1 MNAANKADEAD
12 KADKEIAYTCPVC
25 GGKAT
30 ATLKELSQDYVA
42 CSVCHIKHEGA
53 TLRERLK
60 HEIKEFEQAYL
71 EYLETV
77 EL

>member
-1 MNAANKADEAD
+1 MNTANKAD
-12 KADKEIAYTCPVC
+12 KANKEIAYTCPVC

-42 CSVCHIKHEGA
+42 CSVCHASHEGA
-53 TLRERLK
+53 ALRERLR
-60 HEIKEFEQAYL
+60 HEIKEFEQAYID
-71 EYLETV
+71 YLETV